1 MPVTIH
7 TLSPTEFLDH
17 CPQLVDVYITAM
29 DYHPKVRAVRNTAW
43 RNAVMFPELR
53 AVDALDGSRIVGVAY
68 GHLGRAQQW
77 WHSQIRQAVRNSDPR
92 SVALND
98 YFEVAEV
105 HVLPDYQGRGVG
117 RALLTE
123 LLAGVDSP
131 YAILSTPEV
140 AGENNRAF
148 GLYRSFGFMDILRNF
163 LFRGDERPFAVL
175 YLRLEKSTT
184 EKSPKY

>member
-43 RNAVMFPELR
+43 RNAVMFPECR
-53 AVDALDGSRIVGVAY
+53 AVYALDGSRIVGVAY

-92 SVALND
+92 SVVLND

-184 EKSPKY
+184 EKSPEY

>member
-43 RNAVMFPELR
+43 RNAVMFPEFR
-53 AVDALDGSRIVGVAY
+53 AVYALDGSRIVGVAY

-140 AGENNRAF
+140 AG
-148 GLYRSFGFMDILRNF
+148 G
-163 LFRGDERPFAVL
+163 
-175 YLRLEKSTT
+175 K
-184 EKSPKY
+184 